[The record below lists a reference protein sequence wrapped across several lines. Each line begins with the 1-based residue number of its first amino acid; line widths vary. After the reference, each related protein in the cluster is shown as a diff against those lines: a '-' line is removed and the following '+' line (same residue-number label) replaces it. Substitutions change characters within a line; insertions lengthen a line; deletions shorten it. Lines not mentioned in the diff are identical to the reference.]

1 MIAAAA
7 LIDEQQL
14 RAESH
19 EMDHLIGEIH
29 DLVDPAAWQRIQ
41 RVMRCTVELYGQALR
56 HALDHARAAGV
67 EPGQFDALIGHDEL
81 LASLL
86 VLHGLHPQ
94 STEDRVRQALR
105 ILCEHAGGNA
115 TLLEI
120 DDGYARIS
128 TTHDPA
134 LIQSALR
141 AAAPELSGVDL
152 Y

>member
-86 VLHGLHPQ
+86 VLHGLHPV
-94 STEDRVRQALR
+94 STEDRVRHALQL
-105 ILCEHAGGNA
+105 LCEHAGGSA
-115 TLLEI
+115 TLLAI

-128 TTHDPA
+128 TTHEPA
-134 LIQSALR
+134 LIQSALQ
-141 AAAPELSGVDL
+141 AVAPELAGFDL
-152 Y
+152 F